1 MGGKVYAKDCPLRHC
16 EKSFSFSWQSIIL
29 SISKD
34 SIVKIFYMQ
43 DYGLLRSFH
52 SLAMTE
58 VVKFSLCLIMDLQV
72 WANLLTQMC
81 ASALP
86 RNNETYLILSVSIC
100 VALLIFLCIL
110 YLQ

>member
-1 MGGKVYAKDCPLRHC
+1 MAKFMLKIAHCVIARRTQCFLLFYRLPNSVIARNVRSMSSFVRHC

-52 SLAMTE
+52 S
-58 VVKFSLCLIMDLQV
+58 
-72 WANLLTQMC
+72 
-81 ASALP
+81 
-86 RNNETYLILSVSIC
+86 
-100 VALLIFLCIL
+100 
-110 YLQ
+110 

>member
-86 RNNETYLILSVSIC
+86 RNDEVGDTMTEG
-100 VALLIFLCIL
+100 A
-110 YLQ
+110 